1 MIPGKDAC
9 CVLLYGFIGEY
20 EDVRATDI
28 VRELLEAAAVYK
40 KIDVRINSLGGEVY
54 TGIAIFN
61 ALRNCPAEITVYVD
75 GVAASIASVVAMCGK
90 PVYMSRYARLMLHS
104 VTGGCYGRKDEL
116 QKCAEMIEQLETTLC
131 TIYAEK
137 TGKDEE
143 EIRAA
148 YFDGQ
153 DHWLTASEA
162 LELGFIDG
170 IYDAEPVPEDST
182 PEQIYNIYQNRLQN
196 NEPNH
201 STMIEKL
208 KKRPGF
214 ANCATEEDV
223 LRHVDELE
231 RQAAN
236 AATLRTENDT
246 LKAENE
252 TYKAQE
258 QAARDAADEKLLQEA
273 LDAGKI
279 GAPDMPVYRAALKG
293 TERKAT
299 LETLGSL
306 PAKRR
311 ITDVIGNPTPGDG
324 QSAWEQRMAEIE
336 NRVKN
341 K

>member
-1 MIPGKDAC
+1 MIPGPDGC
-9 CVLLYGFIGEY
+9 CVLLYGYIGEY
-20 EDVRATDI
+20 EDVRAGDI
-28 VRELLEAAAVYK
+28 VKELHEAAAVYK
-40 KIDVRINSLGGEVY
+40 KIDIRINSLGGEVF

-61 ALRNCPAEITVYVD
+61 ALLNCPAAITIYVD
-75 GVAASIASVVAMCGK
+75 GVAASIASVVATCGL
-90 PVYMSRYARLMLHS
+90 PVYMSRHARLMLHS
-104 VTGGCYGRKDEL
+104 ITGGCYGRKDEL
-116 QKCAEMIEQLETTLC
+116 RQCAEQIEQLEATLC
-131 TIYAEK
+131 TIYAGK
-137 TGKDEE
+137 TGQTEE
-143 EIRAA
+143 EIRST

-182 PEQIYNIYQNRLQN
+182 PEQIYNFYQNRLQ
-196 NEPNH
+196 EPNH

-214 ANCATEEDV
+214 AYCTTEEDV

-231 RQAAN
+231 QKAAS
-236 AATLRTENDT
+236 AATLQTENDT
-246 LKAENE
+246 LKAENK

-279 GAPDMPVYRAALKG
+279 RAPDMPVYRAALKG
-293 TERKAT
+293 AEREAT

-311 ITDVIGNPTPGDG
+311 ITDAIDNTTSGDG
-324 QSAWEQRMAEIE
+324 KGAWEKRMAELE
-336 NRVKN
+336 NKFKN